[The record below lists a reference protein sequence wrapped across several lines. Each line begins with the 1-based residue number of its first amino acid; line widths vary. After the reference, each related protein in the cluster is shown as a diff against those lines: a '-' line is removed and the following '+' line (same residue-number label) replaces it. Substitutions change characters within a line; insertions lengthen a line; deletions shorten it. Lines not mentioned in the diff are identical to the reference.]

1 MANSITLDIARINQL
16 AAQFNFNPTDFV
28 MSAVSGSA
36 PPISRAD
43 RSDFLNDLKTAEAKD
58 DAKAKAKA
66 AKAAKEAKPKRAPTG
81 YLLFCAAM
89 RSDVTKTLQDNLPSG
104 EKLAPMVTVKALAA
118 KWKALND
125 VDKAEWN
132 AKSSLL
138 KASSASDASSSS
150 SSSDESTDDTLLPEL
165 PEPPDVPVPVAPKV
179 PEAPDV
185 PVPEVPK
192 ASEVP
197 PVAPKVPE
205 VPKSARKPKTKKQ
218 PDLETVHE
226 SN

>member
-1 MANSITLDIARINQL
+1 MAKSITLDIARINQL
-16 AAQFNFNPTDFV
+16 AAQFNFNPTEFV

-36 PPISRAD
+36 PPTSRAD
-43 RSDFLNDLKTAEAKD
+43 RSDFLNDLKIAEAKD

-89 RSDVTKTLQDNLPSG
+89 RSEVTKTLQDNLLPG
-104 EKLAPMVTVKALAA
+104 EKLAPMVTVKELAA

-138 KASSASDASSSS
+138 KTSSSSESSSSS

-192 ASEVP
+192 APEVP

>member
-36 PPISRAD
+36 PPTSRTD

-89 RSDVTKTLQDNLPSG
+89 RSEVTKTLQDNLPPG

-138 KASSASDASSSS
+138 KASSSSDASSSP

-179 PEAPDV
+179 PEAPNV